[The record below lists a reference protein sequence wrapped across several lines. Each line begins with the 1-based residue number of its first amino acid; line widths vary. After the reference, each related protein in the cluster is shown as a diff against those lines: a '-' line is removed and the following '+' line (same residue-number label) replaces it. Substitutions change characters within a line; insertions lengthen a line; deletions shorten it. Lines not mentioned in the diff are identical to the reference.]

1 MRTFFLAFA
10 AAVVVS
16 LAGCG
21 GGGVGSGGGIRVD
34 GRVLSVTTGGPP
46 NPQATAQIGSA
57 SSLTGAED
65 GVFVLNVASGSSQLV
80 VTHPTF
86 PTFVFDFPPVTA
98 DTSLGD
104 FWIGPETVNIQ
115 GRVVNSQDSSP
126 IEGALVQFAGKRA
139 VTGSDGSFLLTGV
152 AYDSQNDFVFIGI
165 FGTASKSG
173 FLTAQFNVVNQP
185 VNGVITVADILLAP
199 ESDPNPPGPPY
210 NLWGIVTVQGGSPV
224 GVIATLLQGGSP
236 VRVFNVGANG
246 RYQFW
251 AVPGSYT
258 IRFEKSGFQTVEI
271 PIVGFDSPD
280 DVIRND
286 VTLVPQ

>member
-1 MRTFFLAFA
+1 MRLLQWSLMI
-10 AAVVVS
+10 AVAVIA
-16 LAGCG
+16 LGCG
-21 GGGVGSGGGIRVD
+21 GGAGSGGGVRVD

-57 SSLTGAED
+57 SSLTGADD
-65 GVFVLNVASGSSQLV
+65 GVFVLNVAQGANQLI
-80 VTHPTF
+80 VTHPIF

-98 DTSLGD
+98 TTSLGD
-104 FWIGPETVNIQ
+104 FWIGPETVSIQ
-115 GRVVNSQDSSP
+115 GRVVNSQDSAP
-126 IEGALVQFAGKRA
+126 ISGALVQFAGKRA
-139 VTGSDGSFLLTGV
+139 VTAGDGTFSLTGV

-185 VNGVITVADILLAP
+185 VNGVITIPDILLAP

-210 NLWGIVTVQGGSPV
+210 NLWGVVTVQGGSPV
-224 GVIATLLQGGSP
+224 GVIATLLQGGAP

-251 AVPGSYT
+251 AEPGSYT
-258 IRFEKSGFQTVEI
+258 IRFEKSGYQTVEI
-271 PIVGFDSPD
+271 PVVGFDSPD

-286 VTLVPQ
+286 VTLLPN